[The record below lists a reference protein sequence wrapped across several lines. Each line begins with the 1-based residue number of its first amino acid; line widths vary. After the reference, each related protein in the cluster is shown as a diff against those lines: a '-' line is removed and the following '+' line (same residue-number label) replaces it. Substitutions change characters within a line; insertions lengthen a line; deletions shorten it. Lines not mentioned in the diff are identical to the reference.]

1 VYHLQGKAELVNPSD
16 ILALLQE
23 LHREKL
29 ALYRRHEAGARQVS
43 SYEFNNTYQ
52 YILNREDV
60 QLSWLRAAIEEMGA
74 QPDEPSAPLPVPSGS
89 GPKVERATIE
99 DDARTAR
106 EFVDRWRLR
115 GEGITRARHRKL
127 IDLMLGEAREHQRF
141 FEQAQA
147 GRDDLLGRRPPGS
160 GTGGGVMATRWIE

>member
-1 VYHLQGKAELVNPSD
+1 MTPAD

-29 ALYRRHEAGARQVS
+29 TLYRRHEAGARQVS

-60 QLSWLRAAIEEMGA
+60 HLSWLRAAIEEMGA
-74 QPDEPSAPLPVPSGS
+74 QPDEPSTAWPVPGGS
-89 GPKVERATIE
+89 GPKAEQATIE
-99 DDARTAR
+99 DDANTAR
-106 EFVDRWRLR
+106 AFVDRWRPR
-115 GEGITRARHRKL
+115 VEGITHARHRKL
-127 IDLMLGEAREHQRF
+127 IDIMLGEGREQQRF
-141 FEQAQA
+141 FEQALA
-147 GRDDLLGRRPPGS
+147 GRDDLLGRRPPDS